1 MIHSSK
7 GVALKKILVVCDQL
21 HMISHQFEK
30 DDDQNN
36 SQNQLLRLV
45 MDWSEKPQ
53 DTMGE

>member
-1 MIHSSK
+1 VIHSSK